1 MGKRIVR
8 HLVWRPGGYHGGVKG
23 IKLMK
28 RKLSARQMQM
38 IALGGTIG
46 VGLFMGSTSTIKWT
60 GPSVLI
66 AYGIAGIFL
75 YLIMRALGEMLYV
88 DPDTGS
94 FSKFA
99 TEYIH
104 PLAGYLTAW
113 SNIFQFVVVGMSEM
127 IAIGGYFKFWWPGLP
142 AWIPGIVAITFL
154 ALANLISVKMFGE
167 LEFWFALIKVVTI
180 VLMMVVGL
188 GLIVFGIG
196 NHFQPLGISNIWRHG
211 FFTGGFKG
219 FIFAL
224 SIVLASY
231 QGIELIGV
239 TAGEAQ
245 NPQETLVKAIRS
257 TVFRILIF
265 YIGAIFVILSIYPW
279 NQLNNVGSPF
289 VETFAKIG
297 ITAAASIINFVV
309 ITAALSGSN
318 SGIYSASRMSYTLAN
333 NGQLP
338 KRFLMLNRHGVPF
351 YSVIAISFGIFLGVV
366 LDFVMPLFAKGA
378 DNIFVMVYSSSVLP
392 GMIPWFVILI
402 SQLEFRKQHKD
413 QMAQHPFKMPLSP
426 WSNYITLAF
435 LAITLIFM
443 FFNAET
449 RISIIVGA
457 VFLIMMTILYFA
469 KFHGKVKVD

>member
-1 MGKRIVR
+1 
-8 HLVWRPGGYHGGVKG
+8 
-23 IKLMK
+23 MK

-66 AYGIAGIFL
+66 AYAIAGLFL
-75 YLIMRALGEMLYV
+75 YMIMRALGEMLYV

-104 PLAGYLTAW
+104 PLAGFLTAW
-113 SNIFQFVVVGMSEM
+113 SNIFQFVIVGMSEM
-127 IAIGGYFKFWWPGLP
+127 IAIGGYFDYWWPHLP
-142 AWIPGIVAITFL
+142 DWIPGLVAITFL
-154 ALANLISVKMFGE
+154 CLANLISVKMFGE

-180 VLMMVVGL
+180 ILMIIIGL
-188 GLIVFGIG
+188 GLIIFGIG
-196 NHFQPLGISNIWRHG
+196 NHFHPIGISNMWTHG

-224 SIVLASY
+224 AIVLASY

-239 TAGEAQ
+239 TAGEAE
-245 NPQETLVKAIRS
+245 NPRETLVKAIRS

-279 NQLNNVGSPF
+279 NELDNVGSPF

-338 KRFLMLNRHGVPF
+338 KRFLKLNRHGVPF

-366 LDFVMPLFAKGA
+366 LNFVLPLFYKGA
-378 DNIFVMVYSSSVLP
+378 SNIFIMVYSSSVLP

-402 SQLEFRKQHKD
+402 SQIEFRKQHKD
-413 QMAQHPFKMPLSP
+413 QMKDHPFKMPFSP
-426 WSNYITLAF
+426 YSNYITLFF
-435 LAITLIFM
+435 LLLTLVFM
-443 FFNAET
+443 FINPET
-449 RISIIVGA
+449 RISIWVG
-457 VFLIMMTILYFA
+457 VIFLVIMTLIYFL
-469 KFHGKVKVD
+469 KFHGKVKSD

>member
-1 MGKRIVR
+1 
-8 HLVWRPGGYHGGVKG
+8 
-23 IKLMK
+23 MK

-46 VGLFMGSTSTIKWT
+46 VGLFMGATSTIKWT

-66 AYGIAGIFL
+66 AYAIAGMFL

-99 TEYIH
+99 TEYIS

-113 SNIFQFVVVGMSEM
+113 SNIFQFVIVGMSEM

-154 ALANLISVKMFGE
+154 CLANLVSVKMFGE

-180 VLMMVVGL
+180 VLMIIVGL

-196 NHFQPLGISNIWRHG
+196 NHFHPIGISNIWTHG

-219 FIFAL
+219 FVFAL

-239 TAGEAQ
+239 TAGEAE
-245 NPQETLVKAIRS
+245 NPQHTLVKAIRS

-279 NQLNNVGSPF
+279 NELNNVGSPF
-289 VETFAKIG
+289 VETFAKVG
-297 ITAAASIINFVV
+297 ITSAASIINFVV

-338 KRFLMLNRHGVPF
+338 KSFLKLNKHGVPF
-351 YSVIAISFGIFLGVV
+351 YSVIAISLGIFLGVV
-366 LDFVMPLFAKGA
+366 LDFVSPYFFKDAS
-378 DNIFVMVYSSSVLP
+378 NIFVMVYSSSVLP
-392 GMIPWFVILI
+392 GMIPWIVILI
-402 SQLEFRKQHKD
+402 SQIEFRKQHQD
-413 QMAQHPFKMPLSP
+413 SMVNHPFKMPLSP
-426 WSNYITLAF
+426 WSNYLTLAF
-435 LAITLIFM
+435 LFVTLVFM
-443 FFNAET
+443 FFNPET
-449 RISIIVGA
+449 RISILIGVI
-457 VFLIMMTILYFA
+457 FLAIMTILYFV
-469 KFHGKVKVD
+469 KFHGKVKPI

>member
-1 MGKRIVR
+1 M
-8 HLVWRPGGYHGGVKG
+8 
-23 IKLMK
+23 
-28 RKLSARQMQM
+28 
-38 IALGGTIG
+38 
-46 VGLFMGSTSTIKWT
+46 
-60 GPSVLI
+60 
-66 AYGIAGIFL
+66 
-75 YLIMRALGEMLYV
+75 IMRALGEMLYV

-104 PLAGYLTAW
+104 PLAGFLTAW
-113 SNIFQFVVVGMSEM
+113 SNIFQFVIVGMSEM
-127 IAIGGYFKFWWPGLP
+127 IAIGGYFDYWWPHLP
-142 AWIPGIVAITFL
+142 DWIPGLVAITFL
-154 ALANLISVKMFGE
+154 CLANLISVKMFGE

-180 VLMMVVGL
+180 ILMIIVGL

-196 NHFQPLGISNIWRHG
+196 NHFHPIGISNMWTHG

-224 SIVLASY
+224 AIVLASY

-239 TAGEAQ
+239 TAGEAE
-245 NPQETLVKAIRS
+245 NPRQTLVKAIRS

-279 NQLNNVGSPF
+279 NELDNVGSPF

-338 KRFLMLNRHGVPF
+338 KRFLKLNRHGVPF

-366 LDFVMPLFAKGA
+366 LNFVLPLFYKGA
-378 DNIFVMVYSSSVLP
+378 SNIFIMVYSSSVLP

-402 SQLEFRKQHKD
+402 SQIKFRKVHKD
-413 QMAQHPFKMPLSP
+413 EMKDHPFKMPFSP
-426 WSNYITLAF
+426 YSNYITLFF
-435 LAITLIFM
+435 LLLTLIFM
-443 FFNAET
+443 FINPET
-449 RISIIVGA
+449 RISIWVG
-457 VFLIMMTILYFA
+457 VIFLVIMTLVYFL
-469 KFHGKVKVD
+469 KFHGKVKTD

>member
-1 MGKRIVR
+1 
-8 HLVWRPGGYHGGVKG
+8 
-23 IKLMK
+23 MK

-66 AYGIAGIFL
+66 AYAIAGLFL
-75 YLIMRALGEMLYV
+75 YMIMRALGEMLYV

-104 PLAGYLTAW
+104 PLAGFLTAW
-113 SNIFQFVVVGMSEM
+113 SNIFQFVIVGMSEM
-127 IAIGGYFKFWWPGLP
+127 IAIGGYFDYWWPHLP
-142 AWIPGIVAITFL
+142 DWIPGLVAITFL
-154 ALANLISVKMFGE
+154 CLANLISVKMFGE

-180 VLMMVVGL
+180 ILMIIVGL

-196 NHFQPLGISNIWRHG
+196 NHFHPIGISNMWTHG

-224 SIVLASY
+224 AIVLASY

-239 TAGEAQ
+239 TAGEAE
-245 NPQETLVKAIRS
+245 NPRQTLVKAIRS

-279 NQLNNVGSPF
+279 NELDNVGSPF

-318 SGIYSASRMSYTLAN
+318 SGIFSASRMSYTLAN

-338 KRFLMLNRHGVPF
+338 KRFLKLNRHGVPF

-366 LDFVMPLFAKGA
+366 LNFVLPLFYKGA
-378 DNIFVMVYSSSVLP
+378 SNIFIMVYSSSVLP

-402 SQLEFRKQHKD
+402 SQIKFRKVHKNEMKD
-413 QMAQHPFKMPLSP
+413 HPFKMPFSP
-426 WSNYITLAF
+426 YSNYITLFF
-435 LAITLIFM
+435 LLLTLIFM
-443 FFNAET
+443 FINPET
-449 RISIIVGA
+449 RISIWVG
-457 VFLIMMTILYFA
+457 VIFLVIMTLVYFL
-469 KFHGKVKVD
+469 KFHGKVKTD